1 MRTTIAITS
10 ETKKKFDKLRKEQDR
25 TVEGMMKYLI
35 KKEGKKI

>member
-10 ETKKKFDKLRKEQDR
+10 DTKKKFDKLRKEQDR

-35 KKEGKKI
+35 KKEGKK

>member
-10 ETKKKFDKLRKEQDR
+10 ETKKRFDKLRKSQDR

-35 KKEGKKI
+35 KKEEKIK